1 VSIEEYHEKLMRGLE
16 TMRYRYQES
25 ITEEGIKLILSE
37 FIETKNTKCGAWV
50 VEKNWAIGK
59 KRFVLDGVGKRYCHE
74 TKEMAF
80 DSYKMRKKSQLRY
93 AQNALDIA
101 TFMIEQAN
109 KLKDAPQS
117 HLILDVPEFWHS
129 YTFD

>member
-1 VSIEEYHEKLMRGLE
+1 MRGLE
-16 TMRYRYQES
+16 AMRYRYQES
-25 ITEEGIKLILSE
+25 ITDNGIMLILSE

-50 VEKNWAIGK
+50 VEKNWATGK

-101 TFMIEQAN
+101 TFAINETAN
-109 KLKDAPQS
+109 LKEAPNKS
-117 HLILDVPEFWHS
+117 VNLGKPDFFEA
-129 YTFD
+129 YYFD